1 MERGKGGDFIIF
13 LASECIGKEMFMV
26 VFLKEMTGEDLE
38 KGGDRAGLCLR
49 RSSVRADPGRRILF
63 IGLYE
68 RRIQPK
74 TKLRLR
80 TEYFLEREVIP

>member
-1 MERGKGGDFIIF
+1 MERGKGGDFIIS

-49 RSSVRADPGRRILF
+49 RSSGPRGPRKKDPVHRPL
-63 IGLYE
+63 
-68 RRIQPK
+68 
-74 TKLRLR
+74 
-80 TEYFLEREVIP
+80 